1 MKVILLTIVVIA
13 LQTTSCSTKKNLEQN
28 NSKISELNNELSES
42 IRLNALL
49 KDSIVRLNEKSDE
62 YKKAADL
69 CYVALENAKESRELN
84 ARRFNA
90 LSQCLYEQGD
100 TLQQIKRDATK
111 AFSMFDKSNIEV
123 RYRNGMVFISLQD
136 EFMFPSGSTG
146 INPGGKKAL
155 AVVAGILSK
164 YQNVTAIVVGNT
176 DSIDTHKGYR
186 DNWSLSTERANTVVR
201 HLLSDYNINPA
212 RLVSAGRSKFNPVA
226 SNSGKNG
233 RAQNRRIDIVINP
246 DLNELWLLS
255 QKYP

>member
-1 MKVILLTIVVIA
+1 MKIISLTVVVLA
-13 LQTTSCSTKKNLEQN
+13 LHTTSCSTNKISDQN
-28 NSKISELNNELSES
+28 NSKISELNGKLSES

-49 KDSIVRLNEKSDE
+49 KDSIVRLNEKWDE
-62 YKKAADL
+62 YKKAVDL

-84 ARRFNA
+84 ARR
-90 LSQCLYEQGD
+90 LSDCLYEQGD
-100 TLQQIKRDATK
+100 TLQQIKRDAVK
-111 AFSMFDKSNIEV
+111 ALSMFDKSNIEV
-123 RYRNGMVFISLQD
+123 KYRNGMVFISVQD

-155 AVVAGILSK
+155 AIVAGILSK

-176 DSIDTHKGYR
+176 DTIDTHKGYR
-186 DNWSLSTERANTVVR
+186 DNWSLSTERANTIVR
-201 HLLSDYNINPA
+201 HLVSDYDVNPF

-226 SNSGKNG
+226 SNSGKKG